1 MTDRRTD
8 AELLADHRRNGEDRG
23 GDDRAFAELVRRNV
37 GWVHGA
43 ARRRL
48 RDSHLADDVAQA
60 VFFLL
65 HRKAPRFMTDRALV
79 AWLHRTT
86 WYASEVAARQRR
98 RQRHHETEAAMQRQ
112 VVDSNPAGDDQTWEQ
127 LAPLLDRLIE
137 RLGRRD
143 REAVL
148 LRFYRQM
155 SYAQVA
161 AAMQCSEEAARK
173 RIDRALAKLRTW
185 ANRKGVGVSAE
196 LMAAG
201 MEGDVAAAGAIAPA
215 GLVAAATIGA
225 LAGSG
230 SAVVVSSIPIAKGAM
245 TM

>member
-1 MTDRRTD
+1 MTDPHTDRRTD
-8 AELLADHRRNGEDRG
+8 AELLADHRRSDGAG

-60 VFFLL
+60 VFILL
-65 HRKAPRFMTDRALV
+65 HRKAPRFTTDRALI

-98 RQRHHETEAAMQRQ
+98 RQRHHETEAAMLRQ
-112 VVDSNPAGDDQTWEQ
+112 NAAGAAAGESDPHHGADDEPQWEQ

-148 LRFYRQM
+148 LRFYKQM

-161 AAMQCSEEAARK
+161 QAMQSSEDAARK
-173 RIDRALAKLRTW
+173 RVDRALAKLRTW
-185 ANRKGVGVSAE
+185 ASRKGVGVSAE

-215 GLVAAATIGA
+215 
-225 LAGSG
+225 
-230 SAVVVSSIPIAKGAM
+230 
-245 TM
+245 